1 MPSSQPDG
9 VALQTVGKLAALE
22 NGLAVDGFKAATC
35 HPERPRFAGRRSE
48 TPVRVGLHSG
58 DGRGRDG
65 DLLWPADK
73 TAWLRVSAN
82 QYAILL
88 QTTDMPDITEVACYV
103 ASISR
108 AEDPVTTPIFKLG
121 GNPVFVSH
129 IEQPAC
135 KHCGQ
140 NMDFI
145 GQIRLDSPLQLS
157 NRYQMAYVFMCLG
170 QLDERGWLV
179 CPTWESFSGANMV
192 LLQMDRGLAL
202 VPGTDARYP
211 DYRVALAATP
221 EAAHADKADFPDGVW
236 WIELAPLADPD
247 CAARIAFT
255 LGMQVGLDSQR
266 PKKALAG
273 VLRASHRRLRRTW
286 RYLAERLP
294 APPHPGQQP

>member
-1 MPSSQPDG
+1 
-9 VALQTVGKLAALE
+9 
-22 NGLAVDGFKAATC
+22 
-35 HPERPRFAGRRSE
+35 
-48 TPVRVGLHSG
+48 
-58 DGRGRDG
+58 
-65 DLLWPADK
+65 
-73 TAWLRVSAN
+73 
-82 QYAILL
+82 
-88 QTTDMPDITEVACYV
+88 MPDITEVACYV

-221 EAAHADKADFPDGVW
+221 EPDVDVSDSDLDEDLSMQVAWATKIGGVPAWVQNNETPHCPHCGKPMRFVAQIDAEPDG
-236 WIELAPLADPD
+236 P
-247 CAARIAFT
+247 
-255 LGMQVGLDSQR
+255 
-266 PKKALAG
+266 
-273 VLRASHRRLRRTW
+273 
-286 RYLAERLP
+286 LP
-294 APPHPGQQP
+294 ADQSLWPNVKLFDFGDVGIGYVFVCPGDCSSEGAFLWQCG